1 MPPRDKLYHCY
12 CLVCCEVDQS
22 GTAGNSTGKLQ
33 LVRHKAIH
41 LRETT
46 SLDPSS
52 HVPWAVVE
60 SLASS
65 AISQQGNSDIDSLSA
80 VLFASSLCDDGL
92 DLDSQ
97 PHKLWASHKEFQRV
111 ASTDIGDVGVPNIS
125 DLVDAVGRISIGDS
139 LFSGGVLSLNTC
151 SNGLQSRDIE
161 IPSGREFEAHR
172 VLDSIEAPI
181 LVVQQKT
188 LEMVSVDAHTACS
201 QVGGEKQLGR
211 DVTADERDSNMEAVT
226 YDSFLS

>member
-1 MPPRDKLYHCY
+1 MPPRDKLYRCY
-12 CLVCCEVDQS
+12 CPACCEVDQS

-52 HVPWAVVE
+52 HVPQAVVE

-65 AISQQGNSDIDSLSA
+65 AVSQQGNSDIDSLSA
-80 VLFASSLCDDGL
+80 ALFASSLCDDGP

-97 PHKLWASHKEFQRV
+97 PHKLWASREEFQRV
-111 ASTDIGDVGVPNIS
+111 ASTDIGDIGVPNIS
-125 DLVDAVGRISIGDS
+125 DLVDAVGWISIGDS
-139 LFSGGVLSLNTC
+139 LFSGGVLSLNTR
-151 SNGLQSRDIE
+151 SDGLQSRDIE

-181 LVVQQKT
+181 PVVQQKT
-188 LEMVSVDAHTACS
+188 LEMVSEVKS
-201 QVGGEKQLGR
+201 SWGEMLQLMKEILIR
-211 DVTADERDSNMEAVT
+211 R
-226 YDSFLS
+226 L